1 MLDKSLLK
9 IPSSFMVAGLVPFL
23 FFNLL
28 LLLEFEIGISSDRV
42 VDLFKLY
49 CFYISIFMAGVVW
62 GISVAKRKDTKKDL
76 KRNWFFFLSILMSLL
91 TLVAFVAFTEKLF
104 FVFISSIFCFYLLL
118 DFYLYREERIDISYL
133 KLRLFITILVVLSLI
148 AAQFSI

>member
-76 KRNWFFFLSILMSLL
+76 KRNWFFFSKHSYVI
-91 TLVAFVAFTEKLF
+91 
-104 FVFISSIFCFYLLL
+104 
-118 DFYLYREERIDISYL
+118 IDISC
-133 KLRLFITILVVLSLI
+133 FCC
-148 AAQFSI
+148 FH

>member
-1 MLDKSLLK
+1 
-9 IPSSFMVAGLVPFL
+9 
-23 FFNLL
+23 
-28 LLLEFEIGISSDRV
+28 
-42 VDLFKLY
+42 
-49 CFYISIFMAGVVW
+49 MAGVVW

-76 KRNWFFFLSILMSLL
+76 KRNWFFFLSILTSLL

>member
-1 MLDKSLLK
+1 
-9 IPSSFMVAGLVPFL
+9 MVAGLVPFL

-76 KRNWFFFLSILMSLL
+76 KRNWFFFLSILTSLL

-104 FVFISSIFCFYLLL
+104 FVFISSIFCF
-118 DFYLYREERIDISYL
+118 
-133 KLRLFITILVVLSLI
+133 
-148 AAQFSI
+148 